1 MHNKVLKQIKV
12 LFVEDEELIRKKT
25 VSSLEYIVAEVEEAA
40 NGVEALEKLKSFT
53 PDLIITDL
61 EMPGMDGIEFIKE
74 LRQKNN
80 DICIIVITAH
90 TSEKYLL
97 ELIDMHIE
105 KYIIKPINLEKLI
118 NALEDC
124 QKLFSDSK
132 FYLKELPYGY
142 KYDWNQKILLHNEEL
157 ISLTKKEILFVELLF
172 KNRNN
177 IVYYK
182 QLQDEVWQNSV
193 MTDNALRSLVK
204 NLRKKLP
211 KDFISN
217 LSGVGYKFV

>member
-1 MHNKVLKQIKV
+1 MHNKVLNQIKV

-25 VSSLEYIVAEVEEAA
+25 VSSLQYIVAEVEEAA
-40 NGVEALEKLKSFT
+40 NGVEALEKLKKFT

-61 EMPGMDGIEFIKE
+61 EMPDMDGIEFIKE
-74 LRQKNN
+74 LRQNNN
-80 DICIIVITAH
+80 DICTIVVTAH

-118 NALEDC
+118 GALEGC
-124 QKLFSDSK
+124 QKIFSKSK

-157 ISLTKKEILFVELLF
+157 ISLTKKEILFLELLF
-172 KNRNN
+172 KNINN
-177 IVYYK
+177 IVYYE

-204 NLRKKLP
+204 NLRRKLP

-217 LSGVGYKFV
+217 LSGIGYKFV